1 MSKTELFRPRRFEN
15 SEDSETTAT
24 STDSPEQEET
34 AEDGP
39 FRSSSA
45 ELPDDEA
52 EPLDR
57 VLANLFEL
65 AAPPE
70 APSHPAS
77 TPNLTDH
84 HAFDRVIANLVD
96 SDVSRE
102 PPQKRLPTKTV
113 GICVAILVSI
123 VAGLLLFRVQSRRPA
138 VGAAPAMAPRATA
151 EGTAI
156 VNSRPDGALVIID
169 GEPRGVTP
177 LKVAL
182 KTGDH
187 ALEILKG
194 SSSRTLSLSIEPGVV
209 SSQYIELPVAA
220 GPSARAPAAVRAAA
234 GTTGAL
240 EITSEPRGASVVI
253 DGQKRGTTPLLLK
266 SVTAGRHDITVSQGA
281 ITIRRSVVVSSG
293 ANAVVDVSL
302 AGGKAAAGWI
312 TLSTPFEVR
321 VVEDGRVV
329 ATSTGGETVM
339 LLAGDHNLE
348 LSNDALEFRTT
359 VDVQVP
365 PGETVPVSVTLPNGN
380 VSVNA
385 LPWAEVLVDGR
396 TAGTTPLANLS
407 LSVGRHEIVFR
418 HPQFGERRQSINVTA
433 RTPVR
438 VGVDLTR

>member
-15 SEDSETTAT
+15 SEDSETIVT
-24 STDSPEQEET
+24 STASPEQEEA
-34 AEDGP
+34 AEDAP
-39 FRSSSA
+39 FLSSSG
-45 ELPDDEA
+45 ELPDEA

-65 AAPPE
+65 DALPE
-70 APSHPAS
+70 APSRPAS

-84 HAFDRVIANLVD
+84 HAFDRVVANLAD
-96 SDVSRE
+96 SDVFRE
-102 PPQKRLPTKTV
+102 PPQKRLRTKTV
-113 GICVAILVSI
+113 GISVAIVASI
-123 VAGLLLFRVQSRRPA
+123 VAGLLLFLVQSRRPA
-138 VGAAPAMAPRATA
+138 VESALAVAPRATA

-169 GEPRGVTP
+169 GEQRGVTP
-177 LKVAL
+177 LRVAL

-209 SSQYIELPVAA
+209 SSQYIELPVAP

-234 GTTGAL
+234 GKTGAL
-240 EITSEPRGASVVI
+240 EITSEPNGASVVI

-266 SVTAGRHDITVSQGA
+266 SVNAGRHDITISQGV
-281 ITIRRSVVVSSG
+281 ITVRRSVVVSSG
-293 ANAVVDVSL
+293 TNAVVDVSL
-302 AGGKAAAGWI
+302 AGGNTAAGWI
-312 TLSTPFEVR
+312 ALSAPFEVR
-321 VVEDGRVV
+321 VVEDGRVM
-329 ATSTGGETVM
+329 ASAGDGDTVM
-339 LLAGDHNLE
+339 LLAGHHNLE

-359 VDVQVP
+359 VDVQVS
-365 PGETVPVSVTLPNGN
+365 PGETVTVPVTLPSGN

-396 TAGTTPLANLS
+396 AAGTTPLANLA